1 MEQKSRK
8 ESEFIKNFKI
18 LLIAVFIILISI
30 LGIVYFIN
38 SIKIDNSKKVL
49 KENDIR
55 KNDSTI
61 FYNISD
67 KKAVNQYG
75 YIVYNTS
82 TAIKLNGTKTTE
94 YQDKLDDELFSN
106 LVKLY
111 DTIKSND
118 LLEEVNEIDVTNLDD
133 IKIKMDSENKKI
145 EIGNFDNLSTK
156 FEFVKNIME
165 QEKNNKGTIIVK
177 DVQKAYFRESF

>member
-8 ESEFIKNFKI
+8 ESTFIKNLKI
-18 LLIAVFIILISI
+18 LLIAIFIIIVGI

-38 SIKIDNSKKVL
+38 SIKIDNSKKMSQ
-49 KENDIR
+49 ENDIR
-55 KNDSTI
+55 KKDSTI
-61 FYNISD
+61 LYNISD

-82 TAIKLNGTKTTE
+82 TVIKLNGTKTTE

-118 LLEEVNEIDVTNLDD
+118 LLEKVNEIDVTNLED

-156 FEFVKNIME
+156 FVFVKNIME
-165 QEKNNKGTIIVK
+165 QEKNNKGTIFVK
-177 DVQKAYFRESF
+177 DVQKAYFRENL

>member
-61 FYNISD
+61 LYNISD

-106 LVKLY
+106 LLKLNECL
-111 DTIKSND
+111 KSND
-118 LLEEVNEIDVTNLDD
+118 LLEKVNEIDVTNLDD
-133 IKIKMDSENKKI
+133 IKIKMDSENKEI

-156 FEFVKNIME
+156 FEFVKNIMT

-177 DVQKAYFRESF
+177 DVQKAYFRES